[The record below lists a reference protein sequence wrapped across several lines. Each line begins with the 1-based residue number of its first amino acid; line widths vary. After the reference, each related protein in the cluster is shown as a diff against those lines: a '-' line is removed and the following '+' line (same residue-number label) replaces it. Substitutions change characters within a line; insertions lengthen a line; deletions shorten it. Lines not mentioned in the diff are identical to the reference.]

1 MRAVCTQGLE
11 ALLAMKEDLEGK
23 RSEATGAGLKD
34 GVYRLVFYVMVSKYK
49 IHHGFSST
57 KFDFWLTQIDV
68 TYCILNLGIAIINKR
83 FELIV
88 ITNYFLQVR

>member
-34 GVYRLVFYVMVSKYK
+34 GVYRMVFYVMVSKSK
-49 IHHGFSST
+49 IQNGFSST

-68 TYCILNLGIAIINKR
+68 TYTYCILNLGIAIRN
-83 FELIV
+83 
-88 ITNYFLQVR
+88 

>member
-34 GVYRLVFYVMVSKYK
+34 GVYRLVFYVMVSNYK
-49 IHHGFSST
+49 IQNGFSST

-83 FELIV
+83 FELMS
-88 ITNYFLQVR
+88 